1 MPDSGVFSLPIVI
14 RFDVLKNSVFRHASN
29 QVSFSMNEFD
39 FQRMKKALHRS
50 IIMTVGSASHAAG
63 QTIVLDQ
70 SLISIGTI
78 LAATIRV
85 DDRAL
90 GKVAAVG
97 WTTSKLLKF
106 KEDLVG
112 MRRFELPAPASR
124 RQGRKIHDA
133 FVFPYVFPARIVTV
147 SGRKCVYLRNVPS
160 YREA

>member
-1 MPDSGVFSLPIVI
+1 MPDSRMFSLPIVI
-14 RFDVLKNSVFRHASN
+14 RFDVLKDSVFRHASS

-70 SLISIGTI
+70 SLISLGTI

-90 GKVAAVG
+90 GKVAAEQCHG
-97 WTTSKLLKF
+97 QRITDQLLRHSPVHRPTY
-106 KEDLVG
+106 DG
-112 MRRFELPAPASR
+112 S
-124 RQGRKIHDA
+124 
-133 FVFPYVFPARIVTV
+133 
-147 SGRKCVYLRNVPS
+147 
-160 YREA
+160 

>member
-1 MPDSGVFSLPIVI
+1 MPDSRVFSLPIVI
-14 RFDVLKNSVFRHASN
+14 RFDVLKNSVFHHASN

-39 FQRMKKALHRS
+39 FSVQKALHCS
-50 IIMTVGSASHAAG
+50 IIMTVVSASHAAG

-78 LAATIRV
+78 LAATIRT
-85 DDRAL
+85 DDRAF

-112 MRRFELPAPASR
+112 V
-124 RQGRKIHDA
+124 RKYTTRSSSLTFFRH
-133 FVFPYVFPARIVTV
+133 
-147 SGRKCVYLRNVPS
+147 
-160 YREA
+160 E